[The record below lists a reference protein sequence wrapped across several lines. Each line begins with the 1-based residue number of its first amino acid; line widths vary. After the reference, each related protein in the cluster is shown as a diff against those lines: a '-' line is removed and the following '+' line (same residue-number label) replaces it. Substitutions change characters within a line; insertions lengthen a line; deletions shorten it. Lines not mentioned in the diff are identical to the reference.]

1 MKLILRKVDPG
12 HEHAFSVRE
21 DIYPYLYNYWHYHPE
36 LELTY
41 IRKGAGNRLVGDSTE
56 PFTDGDLILLGS
68 NLPHM
73 WRSDIAYFQPQS
85 DLHIEAIAIH
95 FAENFLGDTFIAIP
109 LLGALRELFI
119 QAERGIKIS
128 TGIAGDIQKKMEEIL
143 IASELRRIGLLL
155 QVFDMIIHDDKKVLL
170 SSSAFINSY
179 EIGKKDKIDII
190 ISYTLANFQ
199 KPLSIKEVAEAAHL
213 SQHSLCRYFK
223 TRTLKTY
230 GQFLAE
236 IRIGYAC
243 KMLIY
248 NELSIS
254 QICYECGF
262 NNLSNFNRQF
272 KAIMKTNPAAY
283 SKSYHYPV
291 VSK

>member
-12 HEHAFSVRE
+12 HEHTFSVRE

-41 IRKGAGNRLVGDSTE
+41 IRKGSGNRLVGDSTE
-56 PFTDGDLILLGS
+56 PFSDGDLILVGS

-73 WRSDIAYFQPQS
+73 WRSDIAYFQPNS
-85 DLHIEAIAIH
+85 TLHIEAIAIH
-95 FAENFLGDTFIAIP
+95 FAEGFLGDKFTSAP
-109 LLGALRELFI
+109 LLGPLKDLFV
-119 QAERGIKIS
+119 QAKRGIKIS
-128 TGIAGDIQKKMEEIL
+128 GSAAPAIRQKMEEL
-143 IASELRRIGLLL
+143 LAASELKRIGLLL
-155 QVFDMIIHDDKKVLL
+155 QILDMIIDDDKKVLL
-170 SSSAFINSY
+170 TSSAFISSH
-179 EIGKKDKIDII
+179 EIGKKDKIDMIV
-190 ISYTLANFQ
+190 SYTLANFQ

-230 GQFLAE
+230 GEFLAE
-236 IRIGYAC
+236 IRIGQAC
-243 KMLIY
+243 KMLID
-248 NELSIS
+248 NKLNIA

-272 KAIMKTNPAAY
+272 KAIMKTTPAAY
-283 SKSYHYPV
+283 SRSYRYRV
-291 VSK
+291 VGA